1 MGQADDTPVMD
12 IIYLDSFCLQRALDE
27 GEWGRMNARDRGTLM
42 YKLADEMD
50 AHREELATLETLDSG
65 AVYTL
70 ALKTHIGMSIDTF
83 RYFAGWCDKIHVS
96 SRLLLVALSQ
106 KIFSFVALRQPI

>member
-1 MGQADDTPVMD
+1 
-12 IIYLDSFCLQRALDE
+12 
-27 GEWGRMNARDRGTLM
+27 MNARDRGTLM

-70 ALKTHIGMSIDTF
+70 TLKTHIGMSIDTF
-83 RYFAGWCDKIHVS
+83 RYFAGWCDKIHVT
-96 SRLLLVALSQ
+96 LCYCL
-106 KIFSFVALRQPI
+106 